1 MRILIALLAAAS
13 AASAQDEGYVVDQS
27 ESIFAVVTHRAGVAA
42 ALAHNHFVY
51 PREYTA
57 KIGKAAEALETGR
70 FSITFPTSN
79 LVPDDPKAAAQWYP
93 RLEALGILNK
103 PFTALSDKN
112 RAKVRE
118 AMLSKEQLDA
128 ARYPAIR
135 AEVTAVRAEESRV
148 GTLDCTHMATVAF
161 TLHGKT
167 VERDVPVRIELGDN
181 TVKVEGTA
189 QFRFR
194 EFGIKPYSAMLG
206 ALKVED
212 TFDVYVHLVAKHK

>member
-1 MRILIALLAAAS
+1 MKMLIALLAAAS
-13 AASAQDEGYVVDQS
+13 AAPAQDEGYAVERS
-27 ESIFAVVTHRAGVAA
+27 ESIFAVVTHKAGLAS
-42 ALAHNHFVY
+42 ALAHNHLVY
-51 PREYTA
+51 PRDYTA
-57 KIGKAAEALETGR
+57 KIGKAGEGLETGR

-79 LVPDDPKAAAQWYP
+79 LVPDDPKAAVQWYP
-93 RLEALGILNK
+93 RLEALGILDK
-103 PFTALSDKN
+103 PFTNLSEKD

-128 ARYPAIR
+128 ARFPSIR
-135 AEVTAVRAEESRV
+135 AEVTTIRV
-148 GTLDCTHMATVAF
+148 EATRQGTLDCTHVATIAL

-167 VERDVPVRIELGDN
+167 VEREVPVRIEVSDN

-189 QFRFR
+189 RFRFR

-212 TFDVYVHLVAKHK
+212 AFDLYVHLVARHK